1 MFKVLKFKNYGLAFD
16 SRNLKPIAR
25 WLHRFV
31 ANPWVYDLS
40 QKLAGGDV
48 TRAVLKK
55 EFSILPNTGSA
66 LDVGGGTGL
75 MRSLLPETWEYT
87 CLDNDPKKLNSFQ
100 KKFPKDDLIK
110 ASATKIPKPSSIYD
124 LCILSAVSHHLQ
136 GSELDCAL
144 KEISRVLRPTGQLL
158 FLDALLNP
166 DNLAGKILWSLD
178 RGNFPRALSDL
189 KRHLENSFVI
199 TKSKTWKVF
208 HEYALLICSKK
219 PS

>member
-1 MFKVLKFKNYGLAFD
+1 LKILALIINKTL
-16 SRNLKPIAR
+16 RR
-25 WLHRFV
+25 VRGYLHKLV
-31 ANPWVYDLS
+31 SIPAIYDLS

-48 TRAVLKK
+48 TQAILKK
-55 EFSILPNTGSA
+55 ELSILPKTGSA

-75 MRSLLPETWEYT
+75 MRPLLPASWEYT
-87 CLDNDPKKLNSFQ
+87 CLDNDPQKLNGFQ
-100 KKFPKDDLIK
+100 KKFPKDK
-110 ASATKIPKPSSIYD
+110 VMQASATKIPKPNNTYD

-136 GSELDCAL
+136 NPELNSAL
-144 KEISRVLRPTGQLL
+144 KEISRVLRPGGQLL
-158 FLDALLNP
+158 FLDALLNA
-166 DNLAGKILWSLD
+166 DNVAGKILWALD
-178 RGNFPRALSDL
+178 RGSFPRALSDL

>member
-1 MFKVLKFKNYGLAFD
+1 MNKTLRCVRGYFHKL
-16 SRNLKPIAR
+16 
-25 WLHRFV
+25 V
-31 ANPWVYDLS
+31 AIPAIYDLT
-40 QKLAGGDV
+40 QKLAGGNISQ
-48 TRAVLKK
+48 
-55 EFSILPNTGSA
+55 EILRQELSFLPKTGSA

-75 MRSLLPETWEYT
+75 MRSILPTNWEYT
-87 CLDNDPKKLNSFQ
+87 CLDNDPPKISGFQ
-100 KKFPKDDLIK
+100 KKFPSEKTIQ
-110 ASATKIPKPSSIYD
+110 ASATKIPMPNNTYD

-136 GSELDCAL
+136 SSELNCAL

-158 FLDALLNP
+158 FLDALYNP

-189 KRHLENSFVI
+189 KRYLENSFVI